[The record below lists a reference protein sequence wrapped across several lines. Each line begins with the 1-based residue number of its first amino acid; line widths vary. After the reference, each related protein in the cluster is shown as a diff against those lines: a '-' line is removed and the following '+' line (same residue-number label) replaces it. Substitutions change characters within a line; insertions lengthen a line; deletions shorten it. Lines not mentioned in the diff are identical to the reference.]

1 MTWQDTIKHHQFLE
15 KKFIFEKDLLIQ
27 TKSQNNFFQ
36 IYISAINEKIG
47 FICSRKLCT
56 FCAVS
61 TKSVRLDL
69 LRNELESSQNMHRTK
84 YKIAYLLWYLTPCHP
99 LAHLTSS

>member
-1 MTWQDTIKHHQFLE
+1 M
-15 KKFIFEKDLLIQ
+15 KKLVSFALK
-27 TKSQNNFFQ
+27 
-36 IYISAINEKIG
+36 
-47 FICSRKLCT
+47 KLCT

-61 TKSVRLDL
+61 TKSLRLDL